1 MTSSAAVKWP
11 IAASWLRVACG
22 RPRFRVRSS
31 SPMDW
36 VLSQKGALT
45 FSLAVAVA
53 FLLLHDP
60 EGAFVMTAVAALHL
74 WCIGSR
80 GSSFHR

>member
-1 MTSSAAVKWP
+1 
-11 IAASWLRVACG
+11 
-22 RPRFRVRSS
+22 
-31 SPMDW
+31 MDW
-36 VLSQKGALT
+36 ILSHKGALA

-60 EGAFVMTAVAALHL
+60 EGAFVMTAVAAFHL
-74 WCIGSR
+74 GCNGSR

>member
-1 MTSSAAVKWP
+1 
-11 IAASWLRVACG
+11 
-22 RPRFRVRSS
+22 
-31 SPMDW
+31 MDW
-36 VLSQKGALT
+36 ILSHKGALT

-74 WCIGSR
+74 GCIGSR